1 VLTRIGPVAAPV
13 RVVEYVET
21 TITGTVYWSVRLVA
35 RVSGGVV
42 SQVLERLDARAR

>member
-1 VLTRIGPVAAPV
+1 
-13 RVVEYVET
+13 VET

-35 RVSGGVV
+35 RVGGVVV